1 MERNEY
7 IVVYKGMY
15 GHNPPAKL
23 LEKYYPTRLEP
34 CYMLLFEICKPCELC
49 PKSCPKNGG

>member
-7 IVVYKGMY
+7 IATYMQMY

-23 LEKYYPTRLEP
+23 LEKYYPTKPEP
-34 CYMLLFEICKPCELC
+34 CYMMLFETCKPCELC